1 MDIQQNNVAV
11 LHFNLVNQDG
21 STIFI
26 RKTKLATFNLINPSA
41 VSVPITD
48 IGFDET
54 LNQCWVRVPKASN
67 AATGQYYGVLHI
79 ADDDWGTYTTSKI
92 KIYSVVSDSD
102 ADTKSI
108 VVTATCIATQ
118 VINPSGGNAPYYNAT
133 TSTWW
138 QYSDTLKAFEDTGV
152 GNLIKYITKNVQH
165 LKDGT
170 GNGSIVTCLD
180 DEISANNT
188 ATGLCSTDLGKNNQ
202 NRGESCVALG
212 ENNYIAEGV
221 SNATAIAGAQPSAV
235 DVFAIGDKT
244 AGHKNIF
251 TINKFGDIYFRP
263 DSSQERTA
271 ILQGILDGA

>member
-26 RKTKLATFNLINPSA
+26 RTTKLATFNLINPSA

-108 VVTATCIATQ
+108 VFTATCIATQ
-118 VINPSGGNAPYYNAT
+118 VINPSGGNSPYYNTA

-152 GNLIKYITKNVQH
+152 GN
-165 LKDGT
+165 KDD
-170 GNGSIVTCLD
+170 VL
-180 DEISANNT
+180 
-188 ATGLCSTDLGKNNQ
+188 STDFYLSGNN
-202 NRGESCVALG
+202 NSYL
-212 ENNYIAEGV
+212 
-221 SNATAIAGAQPSAV
+221 
-235 DVFAIGDKT
+235 
-244 AGHKNIF
+244 
-251 TINKFGDIYFRP
+251 
-263 DSSQERTA
+263 DSF
-271 ILQGILDGA
+271 